1 MIGTALAELT
11 WIETDRETIQA
22 ALNLFPVDIPDAAD
36 FCYDDEGW
44 HSFTVE
50 EYIDGSLMY
59 DGTLRVKYA
68 SDGNVYSVDNYL
80 CAYAYYGD
88 VAILSPEEAYKQLK
102 AGRFYGGEQFEYAKP
117 TAITVTQC
125 VLGYQNDTK
134 GFYQPVYIFNLESPD
149 GNYGYNVMIPAIK

>member
-1 MIGTALAELT
+1 
-11 WIETDRETIQA
+11 
-22 ALNLFPVDIPDAAD
+22 
-36 FCYDDEGW
+36 
-44 HSFTVE
+44 
-50 EYIDGSLMY
+50 MY

-88 VAILSPEEAYKQLK
+88 VAILSPEEAYKQLR
-102 AGRFYGGEQFEYAKP
+102 AGRFYDGEQFEYAKP

-125 VLGYQNDTK
+125 VLGYQIDTK